1 MTKSPKET
9 GIEKRL
15 LEKLSGKPLIL
26 ANEIFNDPEMIC
38 FQNYAN
44 TVSITRLNYNDHGP
58 VHMKKVAYNSI
69 KIMEVLHKQG
79 FKFSLEKEGT
89 GSYEESMMAVLAA
102 SLIHDIGMAIGREN
116 HEKNAV
122 ILADPFLRRVLA
134 KIYPE
139 ELEKQVVV
147 RALALE
153 CISGHMG
160 NIKIHS
166 YEAGAVLIADGCDM
180 EKGRS
185 RIPIMINDEPKPGDI
200 HQYSSAAIEKVHI
213 TKGENKPLAINVEMS
228 ASVGFFQIEEVLFR
242 KINASTLKPFIEL
255 SAGVT
260 GKEIKKY
267 LH

>member
-9 GIEKRL
+9 GIEKRI
-15 LEKLSGKPLIL
+15 LEKLHGKPLEL
-26 ANEIFNDPEMIC
+26 AKMIFTDPEIVH

-58 VHMKKVAYNSI
+58 VHMKKVAYNSM
-69 KIMEVLHKQG
+69 KIMKIMHEHG
-79 FKFSLEKEGT
+79 FKFSLEKDGAGT
-89 GSYEESMMAVLAA
+89 FEDSMVAVLFAA
-102 SLIHDIGMAIGREN
+102 LIHDIGMSIGREN
-116 HEKNAV
+116 HERNSAMLANS
-122 ILADPFLRRVLA
+122 ILTRILA
-134 KIYPE
+134 KIYPDE
-139 ELEKQVVV
+139 FEKQIIV

-160 NIKIHS
+160 TVKIHS
-166 YEAGAVLIADGCDM
+166 YEAGVVLIADGCDM

-185 RIPIMINDEPKPGDI
+185 RIPIMINDEPKVGDI
-200 HQYSSAAIEKVHI
+200 HQYSSASIEKVNI
-213 TKGENKPLAINVEMS
+213 LKGENKPLLINVEMS
-228 ASVGFFQIEEVLFR
+228 ASVGFFQIEEVLFK

-260 GKEIKKY
+260 GKETRKY